1 MDLFSSAQE
10 ADASAP
16 LAARMRP
23 RTLDEY
29 VGQQH
34 LVGPGGAVRR
44 AIETGVFPSMILHGP
59 AGCGKTCLA
68 RICAEASGHAFL
80 EFSAVSSGVA
90 AIRDAAERARDNRRF
105 HGKRTIL
112 FVDEIHRLNKAQQD
126 AFLPVVEDGT
136 FILIGATTENPY
148 FEVNAPLISRSTVLR
163 LEALTDSDIRGL
175 LERAL
180 ADPERGLGQNP
191 VRVDDDAMEH
201 MVQLSNG
208 DARRALNALEQ
219 AAMTATLTEGERHVD
234 LECARTATQ
243 ARALAYDKTG
253 DQHYDV
259 ISAFIKS
266 MRGSD
271 PDAAVYWLARMLAAG
286 EDPLFIARRIVICA
300 AEDVGNADPMALVVA
315 NAAAQA
321 VQFIGLPE
329 GRIPLSQ
336 AAIYVACTEK
346 SNAAYLAIDRAT
358 GDLQKRPPLPVP
370 LHLRNASFEA
380 QREAGIGV
388 GYQYPHDFP
397 HGWVA
402 QSYLPNGMEGV
413 RYYEP
418 TDRGREG
425 KLALRL
431 RALRGGG
438 E

>member
-1 MDLFSSAQE
+1 
-10 ADASAP
+10 
-16 LAARMRP
+16 
-23 RTLDEY
+23 
-29 VGQQH
+29 
-34 LVGPGGAVRR
+34 
-44 AIETGVFPSMILHGP
+44 
-59 AGCGKTCLA
+59 
-68 RICAEASGHAFL
+68 
-80 EFSAVSSGVA
+80 
-90 AIRDAAERARDNRRF
+90 
-105 HGKRTIL
+105 L

-163 LEALTDSDIRGL
+163 LEALAVEDIRGL

-180 ADPERGLGQNP
+180 ADAERGLGANP
-191 VRVDDDAMEH
+191 VHVDDDAMDH
-201 MVQLSNG
+201 LVLLSNG

-219 AAMTATLTEGERHVD
+219 AAMTATLVDGERHVD
-234 LECARTATQ
+234 LECARAATQ
-243 ARALAYDKTG
+243 ARALTYDKTG

-300 AEDVGNADPMALVVA
+300 SEDVGNADPMALVVA

-321 VQFIGLPE
+321 VQFVGLPE

-336 AAIYVACTEK
+336 AAIYVACAEK

-358 GDLQKRPPLPVP
+358 ADLQKRPPLPVP

-380 QREAGIGV
+380 QRQAGISV

-397 HGWVA
+397 RGWVA
-402 QSYLPNGMEGV
+402 QSYLPDGMEDV

-418 TDRGREG
+418 TDRGREAR
-425 KLALRL
+425 LAERL
-431 RALRGGG
+431 RALRGDRD
-438 E
+438 